1 MEYEFTEKEINR
13 AKLYTTV
20 YEVVEGSIAEEI
32 GVVPGDVL
40 VAING
45 KTIIDVFDYRM
56 RINEEYLE
64 LTFFLHDDGLQTV
77 EIERE
82 EYEDIGL
89 CFNPEN
95 ELLDKCTSCHNN
107 CWFCFI
113 AQLPKGMRKTLYFKD
128 DDSRLSFLT
137 GNYVTLTNLK
147 DEEFERMLSY
157 RLSPINVSVH
167 TTNPEL
173 RCKMLNN
180 RFAGKLMDR
189 LRRISELGLQI
200 NCQFVLCPG
209 INDGE
214 ELERSLRDLRSLGDV
229 VKSIAC
235 VPVGLTKFRDEN
247 GLYKLDRYNRETA
260 RAVIEIVNKWQKIF
274 LEERGTRLFYAGDE
288 FYIRA
293 ELPIPKA
300 EEYEEYPQLENG
312 VGLVADF
319 VDDSNKQLIIR
330 ETDKPKHKFTNENKR
345 PVVWEVSGT
354 DAYPYVASFEKR
366 INDVYG
372 ITYSTKAVVNEFFGS
387 TITVTGLL
395 TGGDICN
402 EMERLFA
409 IEGKPDLLIL
419 SKNMLK
425 ADEDIFLD
433 DMWLDQLKERLDL
446 EVYVKPGIPELYE
459 FLDGKYLDI

>member
-147 DEEFERMLSY
+147 DDEFERMLSY

-173 RCKMLNN
+173 RC
-180 RFAGKLMDR
+180 
-189 LRRISELGLQI
+189 
-200 NCQFVLCPG
+200 
-209 INDGE
+209 
-214 ELERSLRDLRSLGDV
+214 
-229 VKSIAC
+229 
-235 VPVGLTKFRDEN
+235 
-247 GLYKLDRYNRETA
+247 
-260 RAVIEIVNKWQKIF
+260 
-274 LEERGTRLFYAGDE
+274 
-288 FYIRA
+288 
-293 ELPIPKA
+293 
-300 EEYEEYPQLENG
+300 
-312 VGLVADF
+312 
-319 VDDSNKQLIIR
+319 
-330 ETDKPKHKFTNENKR
+330 
-345 PVVWEVSGT
+345 
-354 DAYPYVASFEKR
+354 
-366 INDVYG
+366 
-372 ITYSTKAVVNEFFGS
+372 
-387 TITVTGLL
+387 
-395 TGGDICN
+395 
-402 EMERLFA
+402 
-409 IEGKPDLLIL
+409 
-419 SKNMLK
+419 
-425 ADEDIFLD
+425 
-433 DMWLDQLKERLDL
+433 
-446 EVYVKPGIPELYE
+446 
-459 FLDGKYLDI
+459 